1 MNSRLNTNSA
11 TTTMTGMV
19 ARIRLTTYV
28 NMRLRCRQLCGLR
41 HVPEERQ
48 RTFYDA
54 ADVLAPRLIGQE
66 EPSRCEHDVV
76 ERRLVETARG
86 GLFLIERLRIEPGG
100 HFLLDL
106 GNIRPAEPRAIP
118 ARADRDVDR
127 RIDAIR
133 ARMPGVEHGPA
144 ALSGRGFLRAA
155 LAGRA
160 PVRGDEV
167 DIHADALQELGGDVA
182 LPFGDRLVLRHHA
195 GNGLVGVAAF
205 GQQLLGARD
214 VALA

>member
-1 MNSRLNTNSA
+1 MRSTSCGVAWAPAITAAGSPGAMNRRLNTKSA

-76 ERRLVETARG
+76 ER
-86 GLFLIERLRIEPGG
+86 
-100 HFLLDL
+100 
-106 GNIRPAEPRAIP
+106 
-118 ARADRDVDR
+118 
-127 RIDAIR
+127 
-133 ARMPGVEHGPA
+133 
-144 ALSGRGFLRAA
+144 
-155 LAGRA
+155 
-160 PVRGDEV
+160 
-167 DIHADALQELGGDVA
+167 
-182 LPFGDRLVLRHHA
+182 
-195 GNGLVGVAAF
+195 
-205 GQQLLGARD
+205 
-214 VALA
+214 